1 MDFWYVF
8 VLLHALNS
16 CTHLVVV
23 LSEEQIKECQELGVL
38 VDRDDQG
45 CCSKS
50 SPSQRLHCMLHVEL
64 QKEHLAKKLQKEQFQ
79 VFNTQLLTGCMHTSY
94 FLHVYRKVCN
104 MRFCWTGTPFM
115 DCDNSKRELKGG
127 VQSDK

>member
-1 MDFWYVF
+1 MGCAEIVVDVCNHKKNHLFSAF
-8 VLLHALNS
+8 ALHAA
-16 CTHLVVV
+16 CRIAKGTPR
-23 LSEEQIKECQELGVL
+23 K
-38 VDRDDQG
+38 
-45 CCSKS
+45 
-50 SPSQRLHCMLHVEL
+50 
-64 QKEHLAKKLQKEQFQ
+64 KKLQKEQFQ

-115 DCDNSKRELKGG
+115 DCDNSKRVLKGG